1 MKKLIFLFFIFYSTY
16 AYSNNIVYLDVQ
28 FIIDNSELG
37 KFYKNK
43 INTFQEKN
51 SLDFKSK
58 EKEIEEKRIKINNQK
73 NILSKDEIEKNVIE
87 LNNLIKKYQLSRN
100 ELNKKIIDRKKNY
113 SSKILNILNPLLTSY
128 VDKNN
133 ITLVIEKKN
142 ILVGVKSLDITKNI
156 LDILND
162 ETQKKNLLNDKQ

>member
-162 ETQKKNLLNDKQ
+162 ETKKKNLLNDKQ

>member
-1 MKKLIFLFFIFYSTY
+1 MKKLITFFFIFYSTY